1 MKRTDPPYLLDC
13 LLLFLLSPR
22 DRETVSGD
30 LYEEFLD
37 VKLPELGQFR
47 AHLWYMGQVLS
58 FVPGRIEAVLLQGY
72 ALRLL
77 CVCTALAGGWL
88 GMMDILLRHPGYK
101 SQIVIAATI
110 VSQAA
115 LTLAALR
122 FHRYR
127 RLRAIAMVGSAAI
140 LWLAGIALKATIGGA
155 HLEGYVLLI
164 ALALIVQ
171 AVLTVL
177 TMPRANRWLRGHR
190 TDRSCPSAGNRLHHG
205 AQRICREGI

>member
-1 MKRTDPPYLLDC
+1 MKRTQPPYLLDC
-13 LLLFLLSPR
+13 VLLFLLSPR

-30 LYEEFLD
+30 LYEEFID

-58 FVPGRIEAVLLQGY
+58 FVPGKIGVVLLQGR

-77 CVCTALAGGWL
+77 CFCTALAGGWL
-88 GMMDILLRHPGYK
+88 GMMDILLRHPGYR

-115 LTLAALR
+115 ITLAALR

-127 RLRAIAMVGSAAI
+127 SLRAIAMVGSAAI
-140 LWLAGIALKATIGGA
+140 LWLACIALKATIGGA

-177 TMPRANRWLRGHR
+177 TTPRAQVTRRK
-190 TDRSCPSAGNRLHHG
+190 SA
-205 AQRICREGI
+205 

>member
-1 MKRTDPPYLLDC
+1 MTRTEPPYLLDC

-22 DRETVSGD
+22 DREAVSGD

-37 VKLPELGQFR
+37 VKLPQLGQFR
-47 AHLWYMGQVLS
+47 AHLWNMGQVLS
-58 FVPGRIEAVLLQGY
+58 FVPGRIEAVLLQGH
-72 ALRLL
+72 ALKLL
-77 CVCTALAGGWL
+77 CFSTALAGGWL
-88 GMMDILLRHPGYK
+88 GMMDLLLRHPGYK
-101 SQIVIAATI
+101 SQIVITATT

-122 FHRYR
+122 YR
-127 RLRAIAMVGSAAI
+127 QYKSLRAIAMIGSAAI

-155 HLEGYVLLI
+155 HLEGYILLI

-177 TMPRANRWLRGHR
+177 NLPRAQAPAEQANDTL
-190 TDRSCPSAGNRLHHG
+190 
-205 AQRICREGI
+205 

>member
-1 MKRTDPPYLLDC
+1 MKRTEPPYLLDC
-13 LLLFLLSPR
+13 LLLFLLSAR
-22 DRETVSGD
+22 ARETVSGD

-58 FVPGRIEAVLLQGY
+58 FVPRRIEAVLLQGH

-77 CVCTALAGGWL
+77 CFCTALAGGWH
-88 GMMDILLRHPGYK
+88 GMMDILLRHPGYR
-101 SQIVIAATI
+101 SQVVIAATI

-115 LTLAALR
+115 LTLTALR
-122 FHRYR
+122 FHRYIS
-127 RLRAIAMVGSAAI
+127 LRAIAMVGSAAI

-177 TMPRANRWLRGHR
+177 TIPRARVARGK
-190 TDRSCPSAGNRLHHG
+190 SA
-205 AQRICREGI
+205 

>member
-1 MKRTDPPYLLDC
+1 MKRIAPPYLLDC

-30 LYEEFLD
+30 LHEEFLE

-47 AHLWYMGQVLS
+47 ARLWYVRQVLS
-58 FVPGRIEAVLLQGY
+58 FVPGKAVAVLLQGP

-77 CVCTALAGGWL
+77 CFCTALAGGWL
-88 GMMDILLRHPGYK
+88 GMMDILLRRPGYG
-101 SQIVIAATI
+101 SQTAIAATI
-110 VSQAA
+110 VSQAL

-122 FHRYR
+122 FHRYGG
-127 RLRAIAMVGSAAI
+127 LRGVAMAGSLTL
-140 LWLAGIALKATIGGA
+140 LWLAGSALKAMFGGA
-155 HLEGYVLLI
+155 QLEGYVLLI

-177 TMPRANRWLRGHR
+177 TLPRARFLGG
-190 TDRSCPSAGNRLHHG
+190 RSA
-205 AQRICREGI
+205 

>member
-1 MKRTDPPYLLDC
+1 MKRNEPPYLLDC
-13 LLLFLLSPR
+13 FLLFLLSPR

-30 LYEEFLD
+30 LYEEFID
-37 VKLPELGQFR
+37 VKLPQLGQFR

-58 FVPGRIEAVLLQGY
+58 FVPGRIEAVLLQGH

-77 CVCTALAGGWL
+77 CFSTALAGGWL
-88 GMMDILLRHPGYK
+88 GVMDLLLRHPGYK

-122 FHRYR
+122 FRRYKS
-127 RLRAIAMVGSAAI
+127 LRAIAMIGSAAI
-140 LWLAGIALKATIGGA
+140 LWLAGIALKATIRGA
-155 HLEGYVLLI
+155 HLEGYILLI

-171 AVLTVL
+171 ALLTVL
-177 TMPRANRWLRGHR
+177 TMPRARFTRGK
-190 TDRSCPSAGNRLHHG
+190 SA
-205 AQRICREGI
+205 

>member
-1 MKRTDPPYLLDC
+1 MKRTEPPYLLDC

-58 FVPGRIEAVLLQGY
+58 FVPGRIETVLLQGHT
-72 ALRLL
+72 LRLL
-77 CVCTALAGGWL
+77 CFCTALAGGWL
-88 GMMDILLRHPGYK
+88 GMMDILLRHPGYR
-101 SQIVIAATI
+101 SLLVIAATI

-127 RLRAIAMVGSAAI
+127 SLRAVAMIGSAAI
-140 LWLAGIALKATIGGA
+140 LWLAGVALKATIGGA

-177 TMPRANRWLRGHR
+177 TMPRAQVTRGK
-190 TDRSCPSAGNRLHHG
+190 SA
-205 AQRICREGI
+205 